1 MLRALRKDG
10 GLELTF
16 PSAEEKTSG
25 ASPFYSHY
33 THAQCSNA
41 MLEAERE
48 KGEAIDLLRR
58 KVLC

>member
-16 PSAEEKTSG
+16 PSGEEKTSG

-33 THAQCSNA
+33 AHVQRRNA
-41 MLEAERE
+41 MLEADRE

-58 KVLC
+58 KILC